1 MKSMDP
7 RENPKRS
14 PTKTAKSKEAAP
26 KPPPKPKYPP
36 RNDIQPSTLPGGTED
51 ERHKF
56 LKQCVAAHLQ
66 SFDFAIE
73 EGLHL
78 ITEEL
83 DPVVFRGPSD
93 RNGKSQRVSIR
104 LHGLTIQ
111 KPRVNLEGSGKSS
124 SRRHILPSEC
134 RRTGATYQGD
144 LFACFSIS
152 YGKYDKVQIASQR
165 IARIPIMVSSVAC
178 HLRGKS
184 RKQLIELGEE
194 EYEAGGSFIVNG
206 AEKVIRLVV
215 VPRSNHPISAV
226 REANERR
233 GAMFTNLSL
242 SFRSMRRDL
251 TTFTVHAHLFRSG
264 AVRIRITISKNEY
277 FIPAGILLRAF
288 LPSETTDKEIY
299 ELIVGGDVKN
309 TALCHAAIA
318 TIKELSER
326 SVHFRKKEAEPWLS
340 PSVSRNAAIA
350 YLGKS
355 FRTVI
360 GYDDEDTSNFEA
372 GVALLRK
379 YIFVHLS
386 VGPYEP
392 PNESFDRSK
401 ADLLVLLI
409 GKLVGTATG
418 DIEADNQDAPSH
430 QSVMTP
436 GQLYLSLLKEKLEGL
451 LRRTAA
457 IVRRESERREEKSK
471 DSPVSGEDL
480 HSLVKESLK
489 KAIHSDMVTKHMLYL
504 LSTGTLLQTS
514 GLDMPQ
520 VLGYSVIAE
529 RINYLRFIAQFRAL
543 HRGTFY
549 AEMRSVSVRKLL
561 PEAWG
566 FICPVHTPDG
576 APCGILN
583 HLSSTAIVTHGHTAR
598 REEIQ
603 DLFSDF
609 NITPAPALSAAH
621 MIPPKGTIPVLV
633 DGRVLGFVEE
643 FSAQELTQQLRY
655 SKIRTAVSVL
665 PDRAEIICVPPGD
678 VKTFQPGVYI
688 HTCPGRLMR
697 PVKWLTKSARKN
709 TDVPDDILGLDE
721 WIGTMEQVFLRIR
734 PSVDNQANSVN
745 PITMKGAT
753 HAEMSPSSFL
763 SVLAS
768 LSPFPEMNQGP
779 RNMFQC
785 QMAKQS
791 MGTPC
796 HAIWNRMDA
805 KVYRLTYP
813 QVPIT
818 RTKCMQDP
826 MGADLHPNGIN
837 AVIAVISYT
846 GNDMEDALVI
856 NKASLERGFAHGTVY
871 VNNRINL
878 DEKGGGKDSI
888 FVRLSEEET
897 ETLKTIDQ
905 DGLPVV
911 GARVSQGSLL
921 YGVGDVHG
929 SANSSETKWTKY
941 KSVEEGVVDEVIVYD
956 SDMYRYT
963 RGARGPGI
971 REANI
976 RTRTSRRPCVGD
988 KFASRAGQK
997 GTMSASWPCE
1007 DMPFSESGI
1016 TPDILFNPNGFPS
1029 RMTIGMM
1036 VEVMSGKAGALHGH
1050 FNDSSPFQFDEEHR
1064 AIDFFA
1070 EQLTKA
1076 GYEHAGNE
1084 TLYSGYTG
1092 EPFEVNIFTG
1102 VVHYQRLRHMVLDKF
1117 QVRTTGRVHP
1127 LFRQPIK
1134 GRKKGGAIR
1143 FGEMERDGLLAHG
1156 ASFLLRDRLA
1166 MASDMHI
1173 VRVCIVCGSLLGPS
1187 RRKSEAD
1194 IECRICEK
1202 EGRES
1207 RIEKIAMP
1215 YSFKYLTNELAAMN
1229 IRTVFSLKEVL

>member
-1 MKSMDP
+1 MEPLAS
-7 RENPKRS
+7 
-14 PTKTAKSKEAAP
+14 
-26 KPPPKPKYPP
+26 PPKSSAQSPLLQSKTKFL
-36 RNDIQPSTLPGGTED
+36 RNDIQPSTLPAGSED
-51 ERHKF
+51 KRHEFLER
-56 LKQCVAAHLQ
+56 CVAAHVQ

-78 ITEEL
+78 ISEEL
-83 DPVVFRGPSD
+83 DPFICRGPSD
-93 RNGKSQRVSIR
+93 KDGKSERVSIR
-104 LHGLTIQ
+104 VHSLSVQ
-111 KPRVNLEGSGKSS
+111 KPRVNLEGPSKVSNK
-124 SRRHILPSEC
+124 RRIYPSEC
-134 RRTGATYQGD
+134 RRTGASYLGD
-144 LFACFSIS
+144 LYGCFTIK
-152 YGKYDKVQIASQR
+152 YGKNEERTIPSQR
-165 IARIPIMVSSVAC
+165 LARIPIMVKSVAC
-178 HLRGKS
+178 YLRGKS
-184 RKQLIELGEE
+184 RKELRELGEE
-194 EYEAGGSFIVNG
+194 EYEAGGFFIVNG
-206 AEKVIRLVV
+206 AEKVLRLVV
-215 VPRSNHPISAV
+215 VPRSNHPVSV
-226 REANERR
+226 SRDANESR
-233 GAMFTNLSL
+233 GAMFTKLSISL
-242 SFRSMRRDL
+242 RSMRRDL
-251 TTFTVHAHLFRSG
+251 TTFTLHAHLFRSG
-264 AVRIRITISKNEY
+264 AVRVRITIDRNEY
-277 FIPAGILLRAF
+277 FIPAGVLLRAF
-288 LPSETTDKEIY
+288 LPSETTDRDIY
-299 ELIVGGDVKN
+299 EFIVGGDLKN
-309 TALCHAAIA
+309 TALCNAAIA
-318 TIKELSER
+318 IIKELSER
-326 SVHFRKKEAEPWLS
+326 SVLFRKKETEPWLS
-340 PSVSRNAAIA
+340 PFVSRNAATA
-350 YLGKS
+350 YLGRS
-355 FRTVI
+355 FRAII
-360 GYDDEDTSNFEA
+360 GHDDEDTSNYEA

-386 VGPYEP
+386 VGPHES

-401 ADLLVLLI
+401 ADLLVHLI
-409 GKLVGTATG
+409 RKLTGTATG
-418 DIEADNQDAPSH
+418 NIEIDNQDAPSH

-436 GQLYLSLLKEKLEGL
+436 GQLYLGLLKEKLEGM
-451 LRRTAA
+451 LRRVGS
-457 IVRRESERREEKSK
+457 IIRRENEKLDEKNKKSFVRGEE
-471 DSPVSGEDL
+471 L
-480 HSLVKESLK
+480 HSLVKESLRK
-489 KAIHSDMVTKHMLYL
+489 SIHSDMVSKHMLYL
-504 LSTGTLLQTS
+504 LSTGTLLHSS

-520 VLGYSVIAE
+520 ILGYSVIAE

-549 AEMRSVSVRKLL
+549 AAMRSASVRKLL

-576 APCGILN
+576 DPCGILN
-583 HLSSTAIVTHGHTAR
+583 HLSSTAIVTYGSAAK

-621 MIPPKGTIPVLV
+621 MISPKGSIPVLV

-643 FSAQELTQQLRY
+643 ASAQELTLQLRY
-655 SKIRTAVSVL
+655 SKIRSAVLAIS
-665 PDRAEIICVPPGD
+665 DKTEIILVPPGD
-678 VKTFQPGVYI
+678 MRTFQPGIYV
-688 HTCPGRLMR
+688 HTCSGRLMR
-697 PVKWLTKSARKN
+697 PVKWLAKTAWKTS
-709 TDVPDDILGLDE
+709 TVQDDAHGMDE

-734 PSVDNQANSVN
+734 PSIDNQNNSVN
-745 PITMKGAT
+745 PISMKGAT
-753 HAEMSPSSFL
+753 HAEVSPSSFL

-818 RTKCMQDP
+818 RTSCMQDP

-837 AVIAVISYT
+837 AVIAVISYS

-871 VNNRINL
+871 INNRINL
-878 DEKGGGKDSI
+878 DEKGGGKDTK
-888 FVRLSEEET
+888 FVPLSEEET
-897 ETLKTIDQ
+897 EALKTVGQ

-911 GARVSQGSLL
+911 GARVKQGNAL
-921 YGVGDVHG
+921 YGVCNLYG
-929 SANSSETKWTKY
+929 SAKSSDTDWTRY
-941 KSVEEGVVDEVIVYD
+941 KSTEEGTVDEVVIYD
-956 SDMYRYT
+956 SDMYRNT
-963 RGARGPGI
+963 KGTRGPGI

-1007 DMPFSESGI
+1007 DMPFSECGM

-1064 AIDFFA
+1064 AVDYFA

-1076 GYEHAGNE
+1076 GYEHSGNE

-1117 QVRTTGRVHP
+1117 QVRSTGRVHP
-1127 LFRQPIK
+1127 LFKQPIK

-1173 VRVCIVCGSLLGPS
+1173 VRICTGCGSLLGPS
-1187 RRKSEAD
+1187 SRKSEPG
-1194 IECRICEK
+1194 ILCRLCVEN
-1202 EGRES
+1202 GRES
-1207 RIEKIAMP
+1207 TTEKVAMP